1 MYYLLLLQK
10 MAKIDFTMQELLAS
24 GAHFGHV
31 REKYNP
37 KMSGFVF
44 GLREGVH
51 LIDLEKTVIQLSRA
65 LDYIKDQKEKGK
77 NILFV
82 CTKNGLNNMV
92 RELALETGMPFVTYR
107 WPGGMLTNFET
118 LKKQIKKFNDLEKK
132 TTSEDWDKL
141 SKKEKS
147 TINKEIA
154 KLNKNFEGVKNIL
167 KVPDN
172 VFIIDTETEKTAVL
186 EARKMKLPIIAIVD
200 TNSNP
205 SVVDY
210 PIPANDDA
218 KKAVELI
225 LGEVKKALA

>member
-1 MYYLLLLQK
+1 
-10 MAKIDFTMQELLAS
+10 MAKIDFTMQELLGS

-37 KMSGFVF
+37 KMSPFVF

-51 LIDLEKTVIQLSRA
+51 LIDLEKTVIYLSKA
-65 LDYIKDQKEKGK
+65 LDFMKEQKEKGK

-82 CTKNGLNNMV
+82 CTKTGINNSV
-92 RELALETGMPFVTYR
+92 REVAIELGMPFVTYR

-118 LKKQIKKFNDLEKK
+118 LKKQIKKFNDLEKL
-132 TTSEDWDKL
+132 TESEEWEKM

-147 TINKEIA
+147 IVNKQIE
-154 KLNKNFEGVKNIL
+154 KLNKNFEGVKKTT
-167 KVPDN
+167 KVPDAI
-172 VFIIDTETEKTAVL
+172 FIVDTVTEKTAVM
-186 EARKMKLPIIAIVD
+186 EAKRVKIPIIAILD

-205 SVVDY
+205 TGITY

-218 KKAVELI
+218 RKGIDLI
-225 LGEVKKALA
+225 LGEVKKALS